1 MAGAP
6 GRQFS
11 FNGERREALPDE
23 TLLDALSHERV
34 PVLLRS
40 IRYHRPRA
48 PACGLGYC
56 TGCLVRV
63 NGRPN
68 VRACRHLPAN
78 GDAVVTENAWP
89 STRFDL
95 LGALDYLFP
104 GGLDTLHGFRRPVWA
119 TRAYHRVVRRLAGYG
134 TAPTLEAARALSGP
148 AVHRSVDIAIVGGG
162 ASGRA
167 TAARLAAAGARP
179 VVLDRELSAAN
190 LPGADLLDRTTA
202 TFLPP
207 RASPDT
213 PFTLLG
219 FMEPGRGVEV
229 RAQRVVVATGG
240 YDAALGFVGN
250 DRPGVLTADGA
261 FALARGG
268 RRPPFSRA
276 VVVGGGARADAVL
289 ERLGDSVEAVI
300 APTSIVPNVT
310 RRASELS
317 IPLYPRTLVLG
328 ASGRARVR
336 SLQLRSRGTGTAFSL
351 NCDAV
356 VLAHRRLPSAQLFF
370 QVGARMEWRPTP
382 GAYFPVVSA
391 VGETSVPGLYAV
403 GEGAGAL
410 GPEVTAGAER
420 TADHLLGHPP
430 TVAAS
435 PSPGGAD
442 GPSELEG
449 YYREVLDEPR
459 RGKWVACPCEDVLVQ
474 ELEEANR
481 AGYCGIEVVK
491 RYTGLGT
498 GLCQG
503 RYCLPDALL
512 LLAILERRTPREV
525 GYITQRPPVSPTP
538 LAAFAAIG
546 DPPFGSG
553 GP

>member
-6 GRQFS
+6 DRQFS
-11 FNGERREALPDE
+11 FNGAPRGARPGE
-23 TLLDALSHERV
+23 TLLDALARERI

-48 PACGLGYC
+48 PVCGLGYC

-68 VRACRHLPAN
+68 VRACRHLPEP
-78 GDAVVTENAWP
+78 GDRVVTENSWP

-134 TAPTLEAARALSGP
+134 TAPTTAAGRALAGP
-148 AVHRSVDIAIVGGG
+148 AVRRTCDNAIVGGG

-167 TAARLAAAGARP
+167 ATARLATAGVRP
-179 VVLDRELSAAN
+179 IVLEREVAPADI
-190 LPGADLLDRTTA
+190 PGAELFGRTTV

-207 RASPDT
+207 RASPDA

-219 FMEPGRGVEV
+219 FTEPGRGVEV
-229 RAQRVVVATGG
+229 RAQRVLVATGG
-240 YDAALGFVGN
+240 YDAALGFAGN

-261 FALARGG
+261 VALARAG
-268 RRPPFSRA
+268 RPPPFSRA
-276 VVVGGGARADAVL
+276 VVVGGGPRAEAVL
-289 ERLGDSVEAVI
+289 ERFGESVEAVV
-300 APTSIVPNVT
+300 APTSITPGVT
-310 RRASELS
+310 RRASELGV
-317 IPLYPRTLVLG
+317 PLYPRTLVLG
-328 ASGRARVR
+328 ATGRARVR
-336 SLQLRSRGTGTAFSL
+336 SLRLRSRGTGTAFSL
-351 NCDAV
+351 ACDAV
-356 VLAHRRLPSAQLFF
+356 ILAHRRLPSSQLFF
-370 QVGARMEWRPTP
+370 QAGARMEWRSSP
-382 GAYFPVVSA
+382 GAYYPVVSA
-391 VGETSVPGLYAV
+391 VGETSVPGLFAV
-403 GEGAGAL
+403 GEAAGDP
-410 GPEVTAGAER
+410 GPDASGGAER
-420 TADHLLGHPP
+420 TADHLLGRL
-430 TVAAS
+430 
-435 PSPGGAD
+435 PSVPAPAPGGGD

-449 YYREVLDEPR
+449 YYRELLDEPR
-459 RGKWVACPCEDVLVQ
+459 RGKWVACPCEDVLLH

-481 AGYCGIEVVK
+481 AGYRGIEVVK

-512 LLAILERRTPREV
+512 LLAILERRPPREV

-546 DPPFGSG
+546 EASPETG